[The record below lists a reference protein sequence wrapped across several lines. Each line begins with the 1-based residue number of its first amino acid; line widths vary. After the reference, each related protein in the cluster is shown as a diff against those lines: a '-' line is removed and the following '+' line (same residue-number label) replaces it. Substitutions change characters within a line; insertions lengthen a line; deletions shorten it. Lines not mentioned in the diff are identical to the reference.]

1 MSTKKAIRVN
11 GSSDP
16 VVPDRI
22 AEFIQKAE
30 GEGKRLSPQGK
41 KVLIDLNNL
50 VEEIENGEHLRRVRL
65 YSQGVGVPSS
75 ATLNWMVEMGKEAIY
90 MTLSKNGVMENVL
103 DDVLRIISTMLD
115 LKAIEAQELM
125 RQRSKSRIPYDGN
138 QIYVTFNWLP
148 DYLDHVRMMQ

>member
-1 MSTKKAIRVN
+1 MSTKKVIRVN

-16 VVPDRI
+16 NVPDRI

-50 VEEIENGEHLRRVRL
+50 VEEIERGEHLRRVRL
-65 YSQGVGVPSS
+65 YNQGVGVPSS
-75 ATLNWMVEMGKEAIY
+75 DTLNWMVEMGKEAIY

-103 DDVLRIISTMLD
+103 DEVSGIISTMLD
-115 LKAIEAQELM
+115 LKAIEAQKLM
-125 RQRSKSRIPYDGN
+125 RARAPEKRIPYDGN

-148 DYLDHVRMMQ
+148 YS